1 MATVGDH
8 LELDDKVNDDDVGT
22 GVEVVMM
29 DTVRGAIRAS
39 GGIWGG
45 GRRKTMHSFCS
56 YIESRSCA
64 LL

>member
-39 GGIWGG
+39 GGIWVEG
-45 GRRKTMHSFCS
+45 
-56 YIESRSCA
+56 ENSRQETEEFLQKNWSR
-64 LL
+64 

>member
-45 GRRKTMHSFCS
+45 GVGRKHSA
-56 YIESRSCA
+56 RT
-64 LL
+64 